1 VRTYPDRP
9 ILGVGGIVFDDDR
22 VLLVRRAHE
31 PLRGAWTLPGGGV
44 EVGETIAAAVV
55 RELLEETGL
64 AVEAGPVVEVVDR
77 IDTDP
82 DGRVRHHFVIVDV
95 LCRSVGGHLSAAS
108 DAADVCWTPV
118 SELPARGVSDLATR
132 VIHKALVLALT
143 TPYAKARL
151 EG

>member
-9 ILGVGGIVFDDDR
+9 ILGVGGVVFDDDR
-22 VLLVRRAHE
+22 VLLVQRGHE
-31 PLRGAWTLPGGGV
+31 PLQGAWTLPGGGV

-64 AVEAGPVVEVVDR
+64 VVEAGPVVEVVDR

-82 DGRVRHHFVIVDV
+82 VGRVRHHFVIVDV
-95 LCRSVGGHLSAAS
+95 LCRAVGGRLAPAS
-108 DAADVCWTPV
+108 DAADVCWTPL
-118 SELPARGVSDLATR
+118 SELTARGVSDRAIG
-132 VIHKALVLALT
+132 VIHKALVLARPT
-143 TPYAKARL
+143 SYAKARS